1 MYPYQRGGDPM
12 TRLCLFVLV
21 ICISILSACAGPA
34 VQFGPLN
41 RVSCDESSP
50 LDITATEC
58 GTQILLFFP
67 FFNNGRYERAVKKIE
82 KSAKG
87 RYIANVRVRERWLY
101 LVFGT
106 IHCTDVV
113 ALTYP
118 TLNAAN
124 KQATTE

>member
-1 MYPYQRGGDPM
+1 M
-12 TRLCLFVLV
+12 TRLRLFVFV
-21 ICISILSACAGPA
+21 ICISILSGCAGPA
-34 VQFGPLN
+34 VQFGPLK
-41 RVSCDESSP
+41 RVSCDENSP
-50 LDITATEC
+50 LDIIATEC
-58 GTQILLFFP
+58 GAQILLFLP
-67 FFNNGRYERAVKKIE
+67 FFNNGRYERAVKKIK

-118 TLNAAN
+118 FLNATGN
-124 KQATTE
+124 QTTTE

>member
-1 MYPYQRGGDPM
+1 MI
-12 TRLCLFVLV
+12 RLRLFVLV
-21 ICISILSACAGPA
+21 ICLTILSACAGPA
-34 VQFGPLN
+34 VQFGPLKRIN
-41 RVSCDESSP
+41 CDENSP

-58 GTQILLFFP
+58 GAQILLFFP
-67 FFNNGRYERAVKKIE
+67 FFNNGRYERAVKKIK

-118 TLNAAN
+118 PLNATDN
-124 KQATTE
+124 QTTIE

>member
-1 MYPYQRGGDPM
+1 MN
-12 TRLCLFVLV
+12 RLRLFIIIICLT
-21 ICISILSACAGPA
+21 ILSACAGPA

-41 RVSCDESSP
+41 RVSCDKSSP

-58 GTQILLFFP
+58 GAQVLLFLP
-67 FFNNGRYERAVKKIE
+67 FFNNGRYERAVKKIK

-101 LVFGT
+101 LVFG
-106 IHCTDVV
+106 IIQCTDVV

-118 TLNAAN
+118 TLNATDN
-124 KQATTE
+124 QTTIE

>member
-1 MYPYQRGGDPM
+1 MN
-12 TRLCLFVLV
+12 RLRLFIIIICLT
-21 ICISILSACAGPA
+21 ILSACAGPA
-34 VQFGPLN
+34 VQFGPLK
-41 RVSCDESSP
+41 RISCDENSP

-58 GTQILLFFP
+58 GAQILLVIP
-67 FFNNGRYERAVKKIE
+67 FFNNGRYERAVKRIK

-113 ALTYP
+113 ALTYS
-118 TLNAAN
+118 TLNASSI
-124 KQATTE
+124 KATTE

>member
-1 MYPYQRGGDPM
+1 MN
-12 TRLCLFVLV
+12 RLRLFIIIICLT
-21 ICISILSACAGPA
+21 ILSACAGPA

-58 GTQILLFFP
+58 GTQILLVIP
-67 FFNNGRYERAVKKIE
+67 FFNNGRYERAVRKIK

>member
-1 MYPYQRGGDPM
+1 M
-12 TRLCLFVLV
+12 TRLRLFVFV
-21 ICISILSACAGPA
+21 ICISILSGCAGPA

-41 RVSCDESSP
+41 RTSCDENSP

-58 GTQILLFFP
+58 GAQILLILP
-67 FFNNGRYERAVKKIE
+67 FFNNGRYERAVKKIK

-87 RYIANVRVRERWLY
+87 RYIANVRVREHWFY
-101 LVFGT
+101 LVFAT

-118 TLNAAN
+118 PLNVTDN
-124 KQATTE
+124 QTTTEQSN